1 MKRFLIVALF
11 LTLSAIAANA
21 QCGTDA
27 VNAAYDKFLE
37 NHKGTPEQKKIAHQ
51 TAKEYLAKYGECP
64 TDAEKKVAAYIK
76 DWQATYEAWL
86 IESACTNAVDKT
98 PARAFE
104 LCRPY
109 VAKDP
114 ENLRTNLL
122 LSLAGFKTASTM
134 NAATKSE
141 AVRAMRKSLA
151 LIKAGRTTDPWVFGG
166 SKEEAVDTLE
176 FFSASLTIDT
186 EPAEAA
192 ATMLRLAHS
201 SGSGYNK
208 DPNTYYYLARSLHDS
223 EVKKQI
229 ADYNAKC
236 SGATRPAE
244 CETFNDRIEAVI
256 DRVIDAYAR
265 AVALGTGKP
274 EHAKV
279 TTAAKPQ
286 LVELY
291 KKRHG
296 DSATGLDKL
305 VSEVLSK
312 PLP

>member
-1 MKRFLIVALF
+1 MKRILTFALF
-11 LTLSAIAANA
+11 LTLSTIAANA
-21 QCGTDA
+21 QCDTDA
-27 VNAAYDKFLE
+27 VAATYSKFLE
-37 NHKGTPEQKKIAHQ
+37 NHKGTPEQKKIAHE
-51 TAKEYLAKYGECP
+51 TAKEYLAKFGECP

-76 DWQATYEAWL
+76 NWQAKYEAWQ

-114 ENLRTNLL
+114 ENLRAYLL
-122 LSLAGFKTASTM
+122 LSLAGFKTAKT
-134 NAATKSE
+134 TDKTIRDQ
-141 AVRAMRKSLA
+141 AVQAMRKSLD
-151 LIKAGRTTDPWVFGG
+151 LIKAGKTIDPWVFGG
-166 SKEEAVDTLE
+166 SKEEAVGTLE
-176 FFSASLTIDT
+176 FFSASLTMDT
-186 EPAEAA
+186 APAEAA
-192 ATMLRLAHS
+192 AAMLRLAHS
-201 SGSGYNK
+201 SSSYNK
-208 DPNTYYYLARSLHDS
+208 DPNTYYYLARSLHNS

-229 ADYNAKC
+229 AEYNAKC
-236 SGATRPAE
+236 SGTTPPAE
-244 CETFNDRIEAVI
+244 CEAFNDRIEAVI

-265 AVALGTGKP
+265 AVALSTGKP
-274 EHAKV
+274 EHASV
-279 TTAAKPQ
+279 TTAAKPH

-296 DSATGLDKL
+296 DSDAGLDKY